1 MNSKPS
7 LTRYLPFL
15 QWVKQYRWH
24 TLSDDLIAAVIV
36 TVMLIPQSLAYA
48 MLAGLPPVTGLYA
61 SIGPLVVYALLGS
74 SRTLSVGPVAIVSLL
89 TATALGQIAIPGS
102 AEYIAYA
109 LVLALLS
116 GLILFVLGVL
126 RLGFLANLLS
136 HPVISGFITAS
147 GILIAVSQLKDILGI
162 SAKGHT
168 LFEMIQALAADIQNT
183 HISTL
188 LLGATVIAFL
198 LYSRSRLKSVL
209 IDFGLPAT
217 FSNNVSKF
225 APAVAVLVSTSVVAF
240 FGLQDNGVEVVGKIP
255 GGLPGLTIPAFDIQ
269 LWPKL
274 LTAALL
280 ISIIGFVESVS
291 VGQTLAAKRRQR
303 IDPDQELIG
312 LGGANL
318 AAAFTGGLPVTGGF
332 SRSVV
337 NFDAGAQTPF
347 AGVLTA
353 IAIAL
358 STLYLTDLFQ
368 YLPIATLAATIIVA
382 VLSLIDPGAIKRT
395 WVYSKT
401 DFFAMFLTIAVT
413 LAAGVEPGIITGV
426 VTSLLLHIWKTSKP
440 HIAIVGRIPGTEHF
454 RNIERHHVETNP
466 KVLSLR
472 VDESLYFAN
481 TSYLENRIFQLVAEN
496 PDVKHVVLMCSGVN
510 EIDGSALES
519 LEAINNQLKETGVV
533 LNLSEVKGPV
543 SDQLHR
549 SAFFEEL
556 AGCVFLSQHDAESAL
571 TS

>member
-1 MNSKPS
+1 MSADFR
-7 LTRYLPFL
+7 LHCLVGYT
-15 QWVKQYRWH
+15 V
-24 TLSDDLIAAVIV
+24 LSDNLISQV
-36 TVMLIPQSLAYA
+36 
-48 MLAGLPPVTGLYA
+48 PV
-61 SIGPLVVYALLGS
+61 
-74 SRTLSVGPVAIVSLL
+74 
-89 TATALGQIAIPGS
+89 
-102 AEYIAYA
+102 
-109 LVLALLS
+109 
-116 GLILFVLGVL
+116 
-126 RLGFLANLLS
+126 FL
-136 HPVISGFITAS
+136 
-147 GILIAVSQLKDILGI
+147 
-162 SAKGHT
+162 
-168 LFEMIQALAADIQNT
+168 
-183 HISTL
+183 
-188 LLGATVIAFL
+188 
-198 LYSRSRLKSVL
+198 
-209 IDFGLPAT
+209 
-217 FSNNVSKF
+217 
-225 APAVAVLVSTSVVAF
+225 
-240 FGLQDNGVEVVGKIP
+240 
-255 GGLPGLTIPAFDIQ
+255 
-269 LWPKL
+269 PKL

-481 TSYLENRIFQLVAEN
+481 TSYLENRIYQLVAEN

-533 LNLSEVKGPV
+533 LNLSEVKGC
-543 SDQLHR
+543 L
-549 SAFFEEL
+549 L
-556 AGCVFLSQHDAESAL
+556 Y
-571 TS
+571 TSPSPRDS